1 VPELNVNNLGDTI
14 TISPAKAA
22 WLRDEL
28 TVAVIARLRE
38 RQLELVG
45 MIGRCAASGD
55 EQLLR
60 AYGVESLTIDKMI
73 NLIRVGTYIDE
84 VVITQ
89 VQNNNNNTTE

>member
-1 VPELNVNNLGDTI
+1 V
-14 TISPAKAA
+14 KAA

-55 EQLLR
+55 EHLLR

-73 NLIRVGTYIDE
+73 NLIRVGTYTDE
-84 VVITQ
+84 VTVKQEQ
-89 VQNNNNNTTE
+89 VQDNNTQN

>member
-1 VPELNVNNLGDTI
+1 
-14 TISPAKAA
+14 
-22 WLRDEL
+22 
-28 TVAVIARLRE
+28 
-38 RQLELVG
+38 

-55 EQLLR
+55 EKLLR